1 MVATAKLKK
10 SVLNIEIPSVIID
23 KLNHWQ
29 KICLVIFLEIDKNIE
44 IYLYYICLLLGLIVA
59 LQVKSIKNRYLVII
73 K

>member
-10 SVLNIEIPSVIID
+10 SVLNIEIPSVIIG